1 MLLVNIIT
9 TMSNQKDER
18 INRAKEVLSR
28 HKEEF
33 QKYNIIGSGI
43 GYKDK
48 SDEKEKEKEKDIAI
62 VFTVKKKKS
71 EDELLS
77 EGIEPI
83 PSHIEG
89 VPTRVKE
96 MPQGYTL
103 RRI

>member
-1 MLLVNIIT
+1 MLSVNIIT
-9 TMSNQKDER
+9 TMSNQKDEL

-28 HKEEF
+28 HKDDF

-48 SDEKEKEKEKDIAI
+48 SDEKQKEIAI
-62 VFTVKKKKS
+62 VFTVKKKKN
-71 EDELLS
+71 EQELLS

-89 VPTRVKE
+89 VPTKVKE

>member
-1 MLLVNIIT
+1 
-9 TMSNQKDER
+9 MSNQKHER

-28 HKEEF
+28 HKDDF

-48 SDEKEKEKEKDIAI
+48 SDDKEKEEEIAI

-89 VPTRVKE
+89 VPTKVKE

>member
-1 MLLVNIIT
+1 MILVNIIS
-9 TMSNQKDER
+9 TMSNQDER

-28 HKEEF
+28 HKDDF

-48 SDEKEKEKEKDIAI
+48 SDEKEKEIAI
-62 VFTVKKKKS
+62 VFTVKKKKN
-71 EDELLS
+71 EQELLS